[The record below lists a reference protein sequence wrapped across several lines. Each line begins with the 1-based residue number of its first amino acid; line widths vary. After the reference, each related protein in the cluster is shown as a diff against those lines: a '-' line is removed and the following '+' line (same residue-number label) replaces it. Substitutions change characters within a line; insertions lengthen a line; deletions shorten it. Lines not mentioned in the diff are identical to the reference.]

1 MEETTE
7 KKITP
12 FDFIES
18 INNTGEYLLNDETD
32 KQYVPF
38 VVNRGMSFGRDTIMF
53 ANEINKYSF
62 LPKNM
67 QYEFLLNIVKKKK
80 RYNKWI
86 KQPRSDYIDEVMEW
100 YQCSFQKA
108 CKYVSVLSD
117 DQLQHIK
124 TRLDKGGKRK

>member
-124 TRLDKGGKRK
+124 TRIDKGGKRK